1 MLFLRAREYALMD
14 DLKGIKDEYLRREQ
28 TFLAEIASLKL
39 QFESA
44 KETIRINQ
52 EMTAKLVSQ
61 RVSLDAELGKMKKM
75 FEQES
80 QQWDAK
86 YAQEQ
91 EARRED
97 MMKAH
102 QEMLQLQE
110 RTEAATAE
118 AEGTKASLLEQLAR
132 KEKQKHAAVAAVKEE
147 LQ

>member
-1 MLFLRAREYALMD
+1 MD
-14 DLKGIKDEYLRREQ
+14 DLKGIREEYLQREQ
-28 TFLAEIASLKL
+28 TFQAEIASLDL
-39 QFESA
+39 QFETA

-61 RVSLDAELGKMKKM
+61 RVSLDSELGKMKKM

-91 EARRED
+91 EARREE
-97 MMKAH
+97 MMRAH

-110 RTEAATAE
+110 RTDAATAE
-118 AEGTKASLLEQLAR
+118 AEGIKTSLLEQLAR
-132 KEKQKHAAVAAVKEE
+132 KEKQKQAAVAAVKEE

>member
-1 MLFLRAREYALMD
+1 MD
-14 DLKGIKDEYLRREQ
+14 DLQGIREEYLQREQ
-28 TFLAEIASLKL
+28 TFQAEIASLDL
-39 QFESA
+39 QFETA

-61 RVSLDAELGKMKKM
+61 RVSLDSELGKMKKM

-91 EARRED
+91 EARREE
-97 MMKAH
+97 MMRAH

-110 RTEAATAE
+110 RTDAATAE
-118 AEGTKASLLEQLAR
+118 AEGIKTSLLEQLAR
-132 KEKQKHAAVAAVKEE
+132 KEKQKQAAVAAVKEE